1 MEIIEWSESLEVG
14 ISKVDEQHKRL
25 IQLMEEL
32 DRAIRNNESADVVED
47 VLTNLFNYAQAH
59 FAVEEELFRTHKYPE
74 MALHELEHQRFIAK
88 AFAFKERLSSK
99 RPGLALELLNFL
111 SSWVLNHIELTDK
124 RYSKYLRDC
133 GVS

>member
-1 MEIIEWSESLEVG
+1 MEIIEWSESLSVG
-14 ISKVDEQHKRL
+14 IGKVDEQHRKL

-124 RYSKYLRDC
+124 RYAKYLRDC

>member
-1 MEIIEWSESLEVG
+1 MELIEWSDSLSVG
-14 ISKVDEQHKRL
+14 IGKVDEQHKKL
-25 IQLMEEL
+25 IQMMDEL
-32 DRAIRNNESADVVED
+32 DQAIRNNESADVVED

-88 AFAFKERLSSK
+88 AFAFKERLSSRK
-99 RPGLALELLNFL
+99 PGLALELLNFL

-124 RYSKYLRDC
+124 RYAKFLHDC

>member
-1 MEIIEWSESLEVG
+1 MEIIEWSESLSVG
-14 ISKVDEQHKRL
+14 IGKVDEQHKRL

-32 DRAIRNNESADVVED
+32 DQAIRNNETADVVED

-99 RPGLALELLNFL
+99 RPGLALELLTFL

-124 RYSKYLRDC
+124 RYAKFLHDC

>member
-1 MEIIEWSESLEVG
+1 MEIVEWSEALSVG
-14 ISKVDEQHKRL
+14 IAQIDEQHSRL
-25 IQLMEEL
+25 IGMMAEL
-32 DRAIRNNESADVVED
+32 DQAIRNREGTEVVED

-59 FAVEEELFRTHKYPE
+59 FSAEEELFRRHKYPE

-88 AFAFKERLSSK
+88 AFAFKERLNAK
-99 RPGLALELLNFL
+99 RPGLALELLTFL

-124 RYSKYLRDC
+124 RYAKYLKDC

>member
-1 MEIIEWSESLEVG
+1 MEIIEWSESLSLG
-14 ISKVDEQHKRL
+14 IGKVDEQHKRL
-25 IQLMEEL
+25 IQMMDEL
-32 DRAIRNNESADVVED
+32 DRAIRNNESADAVED

-59 FAVEEELFRTHKYPE
+59 FAVEEELFRIHKYPE

-99 RPGLALELLNFL
+99 RPGLALELLTFL

-124 RYSKYLRDC
+124 RYAKFLRDC